1 MATTVTKA
9 GASGPK
15 PLYKSLF
22 FQVVVAL
29 VLGIAIGAVWPD
41 FAQALKPLGDGFIK
55 LIKMI
60 IAPIVFCVVVLGIA
74 QAGDLKK
81 VGRVGIKAV
90 LYFEV
95 VTGFALLIG
104 VILAYALQPGV
115 GMNIDPSTLDASAMS
130 AYADR
135 VSDVKHGT
143 VDFLMKI
150 IPTTVTDAF
159 AKGDILQVLL
169 FAILFGA
176 ASSFLGERAAPVVT
190 FIERTSHI
198 LFEIMFFIVRLAPL
212 GVMGAIAFTVGK
224 YGVGSLA
231 QLGMLVLIFYAS
243 CIVFVLCVLGLILR
257 MAGFS
262 IIKFLRYI
270 REELLIVLGTASP
283 DAVLPQLMRKLEGLG
298 VGKSTVGLVIPTGY
312 SFNLDGFSI
321 YLTLAAVFIA
331 QATNTPLS
339 TVDLLTILGVSL
351 ITSKGAHG
359 IPGSAIV
366 ILAATLTAIPD
377 LPVVGLVLIL
387 AVDWFMGIGRALT
400 NMTGNAVAAVAIGAW
415 EGDLDRERA
424 RRVLG
429 GHVDAA
435 LDEVEPL
442 PVPPVVAPAH

>member
-9 GASGPK
+9 GASGSK

-29 VLGIAIGAVWPD
+29 VLGIVIGAVWPD

-90 LYFEV
+90 VYFEV
-95 VTGFALLIG
+95 VTTFALLIG

-115 GMNIDPSTLDASAMS
+115 GMNIDPSTLDAAAMS

-135 VSDVKHGT
+135 AGEIRHGT
-143 VDFLMKI
+143 VDFLLKI

-169 FAILFGA
+169 FAI
-176 ASSFLGERAAPVVT
+176 
-190 FIERTSHI
+190 
-198 LFEIMFFIVRLAPL
+198 MFFIVRLAPL
-212 GVMGAIAFTVGK
+212 GVLGAIAFTVGK

-231 QLGMLVLIFYAS
+231 QLGMLVLIFYAY

-257 MAGFS
+257 VAGFS

-270 REELLIVLGTASP
+270 REELMIVMGTASS
-283 DAVLPQLMRKLEGLG
+283 DSVLPQLMRKLEGLG

-321 YLTLAAVFIA
+321 YLTLAAIFIA

-339 TVDLLTILGVSL
+339 FTDLLIILGVSMV
-351 ITSKGAHG
+351 TSKGAHG
-359 IPGSAIV
+359 VPGSAIV
-366 ILAATLTAIPD
+366 ILAATLAAVPA
-377 LPVVGLVLIL
+377 LPIVGLVLVL
-387 AVDWFMGIGRALT
+387 AVDWFMGMGRALT
-400 NMTGNAVAAVAIGAW
+400 NMIGNAVATVVIGAW
-415 EGDLDRERA
+415 ENDIDRA
-424 RRVLG
+424 RVRDVLDG
-429 GHVDAA
+429 RIKVE
-435 LDEVEPL
+435 LDEATALASEKGAVIGHAK
-442 PVPPVVAPAH
+442 V